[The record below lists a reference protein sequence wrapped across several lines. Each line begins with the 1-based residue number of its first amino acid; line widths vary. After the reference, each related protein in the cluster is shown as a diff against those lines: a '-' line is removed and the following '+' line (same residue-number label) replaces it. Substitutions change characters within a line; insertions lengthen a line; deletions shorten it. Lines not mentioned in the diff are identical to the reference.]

1 MTSISSDTELR
12 PCAVMLHASDACK
25 HHLDR
30 IQDIISRMDVT
41 LTSFP
46 EDIPAGVND
55 QTYAGEFFTR
65 HSQRVVFVVPL
76 ITPGFHTSSL
86 CNFCVEKTL
95 KSDRRHVIAV
105 IVNGTRPPEC
115 ISTLQHV
122 HVDRGAEL
130 EQKIT
135 RTLQEIPPALGKSLM
150 ACIVHGL
157 PVITV

>member
-55 QTYAGEFFTR
+55 QTYAGAFFTR

-115 ISTLQHV
+115 ISTLQYV
-122 HVDRGAEL
+122 HVDSGGKL
-130 EQKIT
+130 EQKIA
-135 RTLQEIPPALGKSLM
+135 RTLQEIPPVLGKYLM
-150 ACIVHGL
+150 ACIVRGL
-157 PVITV
+157 PVMI